1 MLPMANAT
9 RARISRLCS
18 LLVLLFFTGAGVG
31 LPMLDAVRY
40 HGRGEH
46 MNGRDHYDPAGGCRD
61 HAENCVLVFTGAT
74 DRAAPPPIPAVRLA
88 MPAVPLPS
96 IAVSATLS
104 SSTPLLL
111 RSRAPPAILA

>member
-9 RARISRLCS
+9 RTKISGLCS
-18 LLVLLFFTGAGVG
+18 LLVLLLFTGAGVG
-31 LPMLDAVRY
+31 LPMIDAVRY

-46 MNGRDHYDPAGGCRD
+46 LNGHPHYDPAGGCRD

-74 DRAAPPPIPAVRLA
+74 DRAAPPPIAAVRLA
-88 MPAVPLPS
+88 IPSVPVS
-96 IAVSATLS
+96 VIAFSTTYS

-111 RSRAPPAILA
+111 RSRAPPALLA